1 MAQAETNSDEV
12 NMETLI
18 EKAEPLDLSMNDIDT
33 EYVQMTTASSAKSKF
48 SFLVNN
54 IQSPEDLEFLQTQ
67 KTRKAWKRRI
77 TDLDGDGIEDNEK
90 FSHDELDEFYDP
102 LVFGVA
108 EDLHNTHHGNLPG
121 HKQMEFTLNQ
131 GEPPIHWQEIVHKGW
146 ATSF

>member
-1 MAQAETNSDEV
+1 
-12 NMETLI
+12 METII

-33 EYVQMTTASSAKSKF
+33 EYVQMTSASSANSKF

-77 TDLDGDGIEDNEK
+77 TDLDGDGVEDNVK

-121 HKQMEFTLNQ
+121 HKQLEFTLNQ
-131 GEPPIHWQEIVHKGW
+131 GEPPIHW
-146 ATSF
+146 